1 MVKCEC
7 ALHCIVCKQPVY
19 TLLHPRHVEII
30 ILVFTFTIAI
40 NVNVDKSEGM
50 CISAASVR
58 CAPRCVPSIT
68 HTTIRL
74 YLKQDSYTGQ
84 RETPMII
91 AMGKTAPLW
100 LLEDQ
105 IKSGR
110 ILGQIVAPKSQ

>member
-1 MVKCEC
+1 MVKWEC
-7 ALHCIVCKQPVY
+7 ALHWTACKQPFY

-40 NVNVDKSEGM
+40 NVNVVKSEGM
-50 CISAASVR
+50 CISAASVH

-68 HTTIRL
+68 HTAMSL

-91 AMGKTAPLW
+91 AMGAKKQLH
-100 LLEDQ
+100 
-105 IKSGR
+105 SGSR
-110 ILGQIVAPKSQ
+110 IRLKVVAF